1 MQEIDFIMNMVLVL
15 AFLTLYGTVTWGLFR
30 YSTTAR
36 YRLWAFGWFIY
47 SIGGIQSAFSS
58 QNLIPL
64 DIVGL
69 ACFYVGSTL
78 ILDGSRE
85 SELNQHRV
93 ALYITGVLVLFIAAL
108 FSMALNLPYYLI
120 FGFLGL
126 YIAYVCLFSVRIVYG
141 FRDINDMPKGW
152 LIIGLMTWAISWLIY
167 PLVTILPSPF
177 YDIIAT
183 LQAAGVIVTGAS
195 MLTFFMMTVTHKL
208 EQQYQVS
215 QIMSSLIQHDI
226 RNYIHVSRSAL
237 DLIQDVSIVENQ
249 WISIASDA
257 LEDASLFINEMRDLS
272 GLLARMNNNHEIVP
286 LMSVV
291 DQVVSRVQQEYS
303 LEHRQITINIMEST
317 MIKTCPLF
325 KEILWNIFDNAFKH
339 GSETLYVTEM
349 SSSKAEL
356 LLEIKDR
363 SGGIPDDVKDFLNS
377 PESLSRPVA
386 PSIGLGI
393 ILIRGLSLMCS
404 LKIAV
409 SDSIEDFQVV
419 GTTYLLRTNRA
430 G

>member
-1 MQEIDFIMNMVLVL
+1 
-15 AFLTLYGTVTWGLFR
+15 
-30 YSTTAR
+30 
-36 YRLWAFGWFIY
+36 
-47 SIGGIQSAFSS
+47 
-58 QNLIPL
+58 
-64 DIVGL
+64 
-69 ACFYVGSTL
+69 
-78 ILDGSRE
+78 
-85 SELNQHRV
+85 
-93 ALYITGVLVLFIAAL
+93 
-108 FSMALNLPYYLI
+108 
-120 FGFLGL
+120 
-126 YIAYVCLFSVRIVYG
+126 
-141 FRDINDMPKGW
+141 
-152 LIIGLMTWAISWLIY
+152 
-167 PLVTILPSPF
+167 
-177 YDIIAT
+177 
-183 LQAAGVIVTGAS
+183 
-195 MLTFFMMTVTHKL
+195 MTVTHKL

-303 LEHRQITINIMEST
+303 LEHRQITVNIMEST